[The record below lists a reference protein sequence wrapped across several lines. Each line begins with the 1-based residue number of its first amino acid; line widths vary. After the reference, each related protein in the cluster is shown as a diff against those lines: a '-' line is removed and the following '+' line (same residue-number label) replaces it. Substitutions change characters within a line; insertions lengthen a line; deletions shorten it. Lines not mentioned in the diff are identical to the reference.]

1 MDQKDINDQ
10 ENFICRIHICLLMCS
25 ILEKY
30 IVLYIIQL
38 KAHII
43 DIKNVSSSTSKKKL
57 CDCGTL

>member
-43 DIKNVSSSTSKKKL
+43 DIKNVSSSTSNKK
-57 CDCGTL
+57 TM